1 MNRLFKKEQNSHK
14 SESIER
20 YKAYAAVFQ
29 RHQISENCVKQ

>member
-20 YKAYAAVFQ
+20 YKAYAAVFSD
-29 RHQISENCVKQ
+29 IKYLKIV